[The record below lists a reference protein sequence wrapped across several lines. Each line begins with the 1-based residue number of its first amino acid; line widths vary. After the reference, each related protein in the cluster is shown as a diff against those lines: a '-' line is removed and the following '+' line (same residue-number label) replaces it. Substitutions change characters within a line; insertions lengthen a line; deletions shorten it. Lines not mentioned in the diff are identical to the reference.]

1 MFDGAAGR
9 RDIQLFN
16 FDARREFLQTHI
28 QAGALHL
35 QLDFFRRQF
44 FEPHPVA
51 LLLQIERG
59 DFISDSRQIL
69 RGGKRR
75 RLGGAKLL
83 LIFALAVFD
92 LLQTLALGLQTLLV
106 LFERHL
112 GNGEPLRDGN
122 QFTRG
127 RVATL
132 LSLRDFREGFGIL
145 LLNFRE
151 TFLIKLNAALMAIN
165 VGLQFQAALLLRGN
179 FMLEFGKQFAQFGN
193 LILKPQH
200 IIRAGFNFVP
210 QIFHIRLTFG
220 NLALK
225 NIELMPRQL
234 RFQMLQLLRNLFVA
248 PRLASLTL
256 K

>member
-1 MFDGAAGR
+1 M
-9 RDIQLFN
+9 
-16 FDARREFLQTHI
+16 
-28 QAGALHL
+28 
-35 QLDFFRRQF
+35 
-44 FEPHPVA
+44 
-51 LLLQIERG
+51 QIERG

-106 LFERHL
+106 LFKRHL

-132 LSLRDFREGFGIL
+132 LGLRDFREGFGIL
-145 LLNFRE
+145 RLNFRKAL
-151 TFLIKLNAALMAIN
+151 LIELNTALMAIN

-179 FMLEFGKQFAQFGN
+179 FMLEFGKQLAQLGN
-193 LILKPQH
+193 FSFETQH
-200 IIRAGFNFVP
+200 IIRAGLDFIP
-210 QIFHIRLTFG
+210 
-220 NLALK
+220 
-225 NIELMPRQL
+225 
-234 RFQMLQLLRNLFVA
+234 
-248 PRLASLTL
+248 
-256 K
+256 